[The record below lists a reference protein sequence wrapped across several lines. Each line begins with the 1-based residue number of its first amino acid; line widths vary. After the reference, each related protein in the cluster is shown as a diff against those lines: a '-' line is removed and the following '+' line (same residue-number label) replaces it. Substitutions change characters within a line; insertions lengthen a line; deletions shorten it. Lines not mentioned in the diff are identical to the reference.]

1 MIMFFFSGHINSM
14 NVLSKSPDDDIFK
27 SSLFLNTNEFLMNIP
42 EPPWE
47 VLEQSK
53 TNG

>member
-1 MIMFFFSGHINSM
+1 MVMFFFCGNINSM

-27 SSLFLNTNEFLMNIP
+27 SSLFLYTYEFLMNIP